1 VLRYAALGYLVGSA
15 YLRLWTYE
23 ALPRHSAER
32 AIGFFRSWCR
42 VACRGLR
49 IAVDVEGGAEA
60 KGVALFVSNHRSY
73 LDIPVLANALP
84 ATFLA
89 KADVEAMPLVG
100 RVARHTGA
108 VFVDRDD
115 ATHRMSAARAL
126 RRRLRA
132 TSVIAFPEGT
142 TWAAPSV
149 GPFADG
155 PFRLA
160 RRAGIGVV
168 PVTVR
173 YSDRRA
179 YWIEEVGVWEHL
191 QRNVLRRE
199 PLRAVVH
206 IGPRLDPA
214 DFSDAADFTRAVHR
228 AVEAPIAD
236 RGELA

>member
-1 VLRYAALGYLVGSA
+1 MLRYAALGYLVGSA
-15 YLRLWTYE
+15 YLRLWAYE
-23 ALPRHSAER
+23 ARPRPSAER
-32 AIGFFRSWCR
+32 AIGVLRSWCR
-42 VACRGLR
+42 GACRRLR
-49 IAVDVEGGAEA
+49 IAVDVEGGADP
-60 KGVALFVSNHRSY
+60 GVALFVSNHRSY
-73 LDIPVLANALP
+73 LDIPVLSSALP

-89 KADVEAMPLVG
+89 KADVAAMPLVG
-100 RVARHTGA
+100 RVAQHTGA

-115 ATHRMSAARAL
+115 VTDRMCAARAL

-179 YWIEEVGVWEHL
+179 YWVEEVGVWEHL
-191 QRNVLRRE
+191 RQNVLRRE

-206 IGPRLDPA
+206 IGRRIDPA
-214 DFSDAADFTRAVHR
+214 DFPDAADFVRAVHR
-228 AVEAPIAD
+228 AVEAPIAAC
-236 RGELA
+236 GELV

>member
-1 VLRYAALGYLVGSA
+1 
-15 YLRLWTYE
+15 
-23 ALPRHSAER
+23 
-32 AIGFFRSWCR
+32 
-42 VACRGLR
+42 
-49 IAVDVEGGAEA
+49 VDVRGGAEA
-60 KGVALFVSNHRSY
+60 GVALFVSNHRSY
-73 LDIPVLANALP
+73 LDIPVLSSALP

-89 KADVEAMPLVG
+89 KADVAAMPLVG

-115 ATHRMSAARAL
+115 TSHRMSAARAL
-126 RRRLRA
+126 RRTLRA

-142 TWAAPSV
+142 TWAEPSL
-149 GPFADG
+149 GPFASG

-179 YWIEEVGVWEHL
+179 YWVEEVGVWDHL
-191 QRNVLRRE
+191 RRNVLRRE
-199 PLRAVVH
+199 PLRAMVH
-206 IGPRLDPA
+206 IGPRLDPR
-214 DFSDAADFTRAVHR
+214 DFADAADFARAVHR

-236 RGELA
+236 CGELV